1 MYLALVENMILA
13 FDVYYTDDRARA
25 VCIAFATWTDT
36 QVANTWIEYIS
47 GVPAYEPGAFYK
59 RELPCIL
66 AVLNTLDLVAVQAIV
81 IDGYVVL
88 DDTGKPG
95 LGTYLYNALDQRIP
109 VIGVAKT
116 TYANNEA
123 HVTEVLRGQSE
134 RPLYVTAVGMP
145 REEAAAGIRA
155 MAGEYRIPTLLKQL
169 DSLTRSVE

>member
-1 MYLALVENMILA
+1 MYLAPVEIMILA
-13 FDVYYTDDRARA
+13 FDVYYTDARARA
-25 VCIAFATWTDT
+25 VCIAFTAWTDT
-36 QVANTWIEYIS
+36 RVANTWIEYIS
-47 GVPAYEPGAFYK
+47 GAPAYEPGAFYK

-66 AVLNTLDLVAVQAIV
+66 AVLNTLDLAAVQAII

-169 DSLTRSVE
+169 DSLTRT